1 MKDIPLEKYREPTEL
16 LERVYEDVK
25 RRRAESAELHLDA
38 SQSFIEKYV
47 QPGTGNTR
55 RLAEWVLQNL
65 EQSRNS

>member
-1 MKDIPLEKYREPTEL
+1 MKDIPLEKYRKPTEL

-25 RRRAESAELHLDA
+25 KRAEGADMCPDENR
-38 SQSFIEKYV
+38 SFIEKYV
-47 QPGTGNTR
+47 QFGTGNTR